1 MSCIHRT
8 KSWSAW
14 SEAFRAELT
23 SLTNVAPSE
32 RSVGAIELNRWSA
45 DSREEIAPCIAD
57 SADAGPAVQLLTDW
71 VAATT
76 VLLALPLCRR
86 TESMAEAADDDP
98 LPAPAFAGWAV
109 RYVLLLVLL
118 LLLALLL
125 LLLLARRKAAPTAA
139 AVTTITAPAIARI
152 KPILCGRFG
161 TGWMIRVSA
170 VCWAGSPNDWFTLP
184 TPLGGCRH
192 VSFRRL
198 HQQARLV
205 GECRLRRKPPSRLR
219 IANKNARRERPPR
232 RRPGTEL
239 ILGRCLGFRS
249 SFPRRVAQ

>member
-23 SLTNVAPSE
+23 SLTNVAPSG

-184 TPLGGCRH
+184 TPLGG
-192 VSFRRL
+192 VSACVVPKTAPTGTLGGRVPPPEEAAISAPHRE
-198 HQQARLV
+198 QKRPTGTPAAPQA
-205 GECRLRRKPPSRLR
+205 GH
-219 IANKNARRERPPR
+219 
-232 RRPGTEL
+232 
-239 ILGRCLGFRS
+239 
-249 SFPRRVAQ
+249 